1 MPLWISILS
10 VFNFVTGIF
19 HLPVPQSTAPV
30 THGLLD
36 RKVPVILAVMSKCP
50 DAVACEAVFDDV
62 LTEVGD
68 MMDLQLTFIA
78 T

>member
-19 HLPVPQSTAPV
+19 RLPVPQSIVPATYDQ
-30 THGLLD
+30 LD
-36 RKVPVILAVMSKCP
+36 RRVPVVLAVMSKCP
-50 DAVACEAVFDDV
+50 DAVDCEGVFDDV